1 MVPRLE
7 TYRSIGPFD
16 SETLPKGLLREHQL
30 KPGSWARLSVH
41 SGSVNFHWDD
51 VSGGKKEHLEAEGS
65 VLVPPQVPHHLEIDG
80 PFLLTIDF
88 KREI

>member
-16 SETLPKGLLREHQL
+16 SETLPKGLLREHRL

-51 VSGGKKEHLEAEGS
+51 VSGGKRNILRQKAACWCRRKFRIIS
-65 VLVPPQVPHHLEIDG
+65 KSMDR
-80 PFLLTIDF
+80 FC
-88 KREI
+88 